1 MNRLAFLWI
10 ALFFLST
17 ACFFIVAGIVTIKGY
32 QDLLDLLRKNDDES
46 D

>member
-17 ACFFIVAGIVTIKGY
+17 GCFFIVAGIVAVKGF
-32 QDLLDLLRKNDDES
+32 QDLLDLLRNNDDQS

>member
-10 ALFFLST
+10 ALFFLAT
-17 ACFFIVAGIVTIKGY
+17 TCFFIVAGIVTIKGY
-32 QDLLDLLRKNDDES
+32 QDLLDLLRNKDDQS